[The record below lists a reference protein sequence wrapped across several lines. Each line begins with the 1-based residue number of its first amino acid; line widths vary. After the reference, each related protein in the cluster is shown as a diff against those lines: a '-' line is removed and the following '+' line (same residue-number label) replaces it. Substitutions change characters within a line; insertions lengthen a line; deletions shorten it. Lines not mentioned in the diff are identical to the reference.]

1 MRNPIHK
8 RLENLE
14 SWQHLTFMAA
24 LCERMAPNFKLF
36 CQMNELSVEAKTY
49 QNILNLV
56 WEYLTIKDVKIN
68 FENQLEKLESIIPD
82 VNDYDSFGV
91 VPALDACQ
99 ALAEIL
105 HAIIAGETLEKAVE
119 ISLISLGTI
128 RALLETETG
137 RDWSESKL
145 KENEDI
151 QTELDVQWQVYRLLK
166 ECEKRDIEL
175 ILALKNEI
183 RTEGISNIG
192 IEFHHLSQFL

>member
-36 CQMNELSVEAKTY
+36 CQMNELSAEVKTY

-56 WEYLTIKDVKIN
+56 WEYLTVKDAKIN
-68 FENQLEKLESIIPD
+68 FENQLEKLETIIPD
-82 VNDYDSFGV
+82 VNDYESFGV

-105 HAIIAGETLEKAVE
+105 HAIIAGEILERAVE
-119 ISLISLGTI
+119 MSLISLGTVTS
-128 RALLETETG
+128 LLETETG
-137 RDWSESKL
+137 RDWSDSEL
-145 KENEDI
+145 KESEDI
-151 QTELDVQWQVYRLLK
+151 QAELDVQWQIYRLLK

-175 ILALKNEI
+175 ILDLKNEI
-183 RTEGISNIG
+183 RAEGISNIG
-192 IEFHHLSQFL
+192 IEFHQ

>member
-36 CQMNELSVEAKTY
+36 CQMNELSAEVKTY

-56 WEYLTIKDVKIN
+56 WEYLTVKDAKIN
-68 FENQLEKLESIIPD
+68 FENQLEKLETIIPD
-82 VNDYDSFGV
+82 VNDYKSFGV

-99 ALAEIL
+99 ALSEIL
-105 HAIIAGETLEKAVE
+105 HAIIAGETLERAVE
-119 ISLISLGTI
+119 MSLISLGTVTS
-128 RALLETETG
+128 LLETETG
-137 RDWSESKL
+137 RDWSDSEL
-145 KENEDI
+145 KESEDI
-151 QTELDVQWQVYRLLK
+151 QAELDVQWQIYRLLK

-175 ILALKNEI
+175 ILDLKNEI
-183 RTEGISNIG
+183 RAEGISNIG
-192 IEFHHLSQFL
+192 IEFHQ

>member
-14 SWQHLTFMAA
+14 SWQHLTFMTA

-36 CQMNELSVEAKTY
+36 CQMNELSVESKTY

-128 RALLETETG
+128 RVLLETETG

-192 IEFHHLSQFL
+192 IEFHQ

>member
-36 CQMNELSVEAKTY
+36 CQMNELSAETKTY

-56 WEYLTIKDVKIN
+56 WEYLTVKDAKIN
-68 FENQLEKLESIIPD
+68 FENQLEKSETIIPD
-82 VNDYDSFGV
+82 VNDYESFGV

-105 HAIIAGETLEKAVE
+105 HAIIAGDTLERAVE
-119 ISLISLGTI
+119 TSLISLGTVTS
-128 RALLETETG
+128 LLETETG
-137 RDWSESKL
+137 RDWSESEL
-145 KENEDI
+145 KESEDI
-151 QTELDVQWQVYRLLK
+151 QSELDVQWQIYRLLK

-175 ILALKNEI
+175 ILDLKNEI
-183 RTEGISNIG
+183 RAEGISNIG
-192 IEFHHLSQFL
+192 IEFHQ

>member
-24 LCERMAPNFKLF
+24 LCERMTPNFKLF

-56 WEYLTIKDVKIN
+56 WEYLTIKEVKIN

-91 VPALDACQ
+91 LPALDACQ

-137 RDWSESKL
+137 RDWSESEL

-192 IEFHHLSQFL
+192 IEFHQ

>member
-8 RLENLE
+8 RLENLD

-119 ISLISLGTI
+119 ISLISLGTV

-175 ILALKNEI
+175 ILDLKNEI
-183 RTEGISNIG
+183 RAEGISNIG
-192 IEFHHLSQFL
+192 IEFHQ

>member
-24 LCERMAPNFKLF
+24 LCERMTPNFKLF

-56 WEYLTIKDVKIN
+56 WEYLTIKEVKIN

-137 RDWSESKL
+137 RDWSESEL

-166 ECEKRDIEL
+166 ECEKLDIEL

-192 IEFHHLSQFL
+192 IEFHQ

>member
-1 MRNPIHK
+1 MTKSVRNPIHK

-24 LCERMAPNFKLF
+24 LCERMVPNFKLF
-36 CQMNELSVEAKTY
+36 CQMNELESESKNY

-56 WEYLTIKDVKIN
+56 WEYLTVKEARIN

-82 VNDYDSFGV
+82 VNDYDNFGV
-91 VPALDACQ
+91 VPALDACE

-105 HAIIAGETLEKAVE
+105 HAIIAGETLERAVKISQ
-119 ISLISLGTI
+119 ISLSTVT
-128 RALLETETG
+128 ALLETENG
-137 RDWSESKL
+137 RDFSENEL

-151 QTELDVQWQVYRLLK
+151 QAELDVQWQVYRLLK
-166 ECEKRDIEL
+166 ECETRDIAL
-175 ILALKNEI
+175 ILDLKNEI

-192 IEFHHLSQFL
+192 IEFHQ

>member
-36 CQMNELSVEAKTY
+36 CQMNELSAEAKTY

-56 WEYLTIKDVKIN
+56 WEYLTVKDVKIN
-68 FENQLEKLESIIPD
+68 FENQLEKLETIIPD
-82 VNDYDSFGV
+82 VNDYESFGV

-99 ALAEIL
+99 ALAEVL
-105 HAIIAGETLEKAVE
+105 HAIIAGETLERAVE
-119 ISLISLGTI
+119 MSLISLGTVTS
-128 RALLETETG
+128 LLETETG
-137 RDWSESKL
+137 RDWSESEL
-145 KENEDI
+145 KESEDI
-151 QTELDVQWQVYRLLK
+151 QAELDVQWQIYRLLK

-175 ILALKNEI
+175 ILDLKNEI
-183 RTEGISNIG
+183 RAEGISNIG
-192 IEFHHLSQFL
+192 IEFHQ

>member
-36 CQMNELSVEAKTY
+36 CQMNELSAEAKTY

-56 WEYLTIKDVKIN
+56 WEYLTVKDAKIN
-68 FENQLEKLESIIPD
+68 FENQLEKLETIIPD
-82 VNDYDSFGV
+82 VNDYESFGV

-105 HAIIAGETLEKAVE
+105 HAIIAGETLERAVE
-119 ISLISLGTI
+119 MSLISLGTVTS
-128 RALLETETG
+128 LLETETE
-137 RDWSESKL
+137 RDWSESEL
-145 KENEDI
+145 KESEDI
-151 QTELDVQWQVYRLLK
+151 QAELDVQWQVYRLLK

-175 ILALKNEI
+175 ILDLKNEI
-183 RTEGISNIG
+183 RAEGISNIG
-192 IEFHHLSQFL
+192 IEFHQ

>member
-14 SWQHLTFMAA
+14 SWQHLAFMSA

-36 CQMNELSVEAKTY
+36 CQMNELGTEAKTY

-56 WEYLTIKDVKIN
+56 WEYLTIKEVKIN

-137 RDWSESKL
+137 RDWSESEL

-192 IEFHHLSQFL
+192 IEFHQ

>member
-24 LCERMAPNFKLF
+24 LCERMTPNFKLF

-56 WEYLTIKDVKIN
+56 WEYLTIKEVKIN

-128 RALLETETG
+128 RALLETEIG
-137 RDWSESKL
+137 RDWSESEL

-192 IEFHHLSQFL
+192 IEFHQ

>member
-36 CQMNELSVEAKTY
+36 CQMNELSAEAKTY

-91 VPALDACQ
+91 VPVLDACQ

-192 IEFHHLSQFL
+192 IEFHQ

>member
-36 CQMNELSVEAKTY
+36 CQMNELSAEAKTY

-56 WEYLTIKDVKIN
+56 WEYLTVKDVKIN
-68 FENQLEKLESIIPD
+68 FENQLEKLETIIPD
-82 VNDYDSFGV
+82 VNDYESFGV

-105 HAIIAGETLEKAVE
+105 HAIIAGETLERAVE
-119 ISLISLGTI
+119 ISLISLGTVTS
-128 RALLETETG
+128 LLETETG
-137 RDWSESKL
+137 RDWSDSEL
-145 KENEDI
+145 KESEDI
-151 QTELDVQWQVYRLLK
+151 QAELDVQWQIYRALK
-166 ECEKRDIEL
+166 EAEKHNVEL
-175 ILALKNEI
+175 ISDLKNALRE
-183 RTEGISNIG
+183 EAVSNICIK
-192 IEFHHLSQFL
+192 IEQ